1 MQQNDLQ
8 SQGLTKLV
16 GQQHIIKQGK
26 EEDNAKPKASNNYY
40 DKC

>member
-16 GQQHIIKQGK
+16 VQQHIIKQGK
-26 EEDNAKPKASNNYY
+26 EDNAKPKASNNYY